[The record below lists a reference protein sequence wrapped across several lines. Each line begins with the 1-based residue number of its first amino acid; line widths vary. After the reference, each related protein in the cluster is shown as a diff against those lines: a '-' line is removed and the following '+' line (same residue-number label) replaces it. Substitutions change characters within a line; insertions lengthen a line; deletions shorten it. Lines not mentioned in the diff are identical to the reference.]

1 MGAAARTPSLI
12 IREKWG
18 SLDLHIATLDTVDDT
33 DTYASGIKRVVG
45 YWANGTDDP
54 TTQTSGKIDVSESSG
69 TFTFNCGEDDR
80 SCMLYVL
87 SERTV

>member
-1 MGAAARTPSLI
+1 MAARTPTGTV
-12 IREKWG
+12 IRETFG
-18 SLDLHIATLDTVDDT
+18 SLYLHIATFADIDDG

-54 TTQTSGKIDVSESSG
+54 TQELGKIDIAESSG
-69 TFTFNCGEDDR
+69 TFTFNTGEDDR
-80 SCMLYVL
+80 TGMLYVL